1 MSSRGATWF
10 DALAGA
16 ATRVPTGARSV
27 LAADVTFGAQP
38 VRMLTVVPDPNGR
51 FARARGGEVG
61 IDEGYALAA
70 AVDATPA
77 GSAVLS
83 IVDVPGQAFGVR
95 EEAIGLQRALAASAD
110 AFIRRRRAGTPI
122 ASLIV
127 GRAISGAFLASG
139 IQAGWIGALRD
150 PAVEVHVM
158 SAAAVARVT
167 LMDPQMLERIAREIP
182 ATSRSIEAFAS
193 LGAID
198 ELFEVADAG
207 APSPAE
213 LERIRTALATA
224 LASPLALRA
233 PKERAPRALASR
245 VRERIDAEWE

>member
-1 MSSRGATWF
+1 VSSRGGRWF
-10 DALAGA
+10 DAFASGG
-16 ATRVPTGARSV
+16 TRVPTGAASV
-27 LAADVTFGAQP
+27 LAADVMFGAQP
-38 VRMLTVVPDPNGR
+38 VRVLTVVPDPQAR
-51 FARARGGEVG
+51 FVRARGGEFG

-70 AVDATPA
+70 AVDGTPA
-77 GSAVLS
+77 NAAILS
-83 IVDVPGQAFGVR
+83 VVDVPGQAFGVR

-110 AFIRRRRAGTPI
+110 ALIRRRRAGTPI
-122 ASLIV
+122 AALIV

-150 PAVEVHVM
+150 AAVEVHVM

-167 LMDPQMLERIAREIP
+167 LMDPQMLERIAAEVP

-198 ELFEVADAG
+198 ELFDVADAD

-213 LERIRTALATA
+213 LDRIRAAIANA

-233 PKERAPRALASR
+233 PRERAPRALASR
-245 VRERIDAEWE
+245 VRERIDAAWE